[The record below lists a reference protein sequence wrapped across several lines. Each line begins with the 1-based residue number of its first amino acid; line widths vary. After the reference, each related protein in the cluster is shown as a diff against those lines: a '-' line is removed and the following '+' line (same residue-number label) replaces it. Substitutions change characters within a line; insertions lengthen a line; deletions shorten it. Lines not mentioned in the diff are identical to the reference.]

1 MSLSNFS
8 RCSPCSRRSHHRE
21 KATAMRIFVAGAT
34 GALGRQLLPKLAAA
48 GHSVWGMTR
57 FSAKAS
63 LIRAAGATPAIADAL
78 DQDAVLS
85 AVADAAPEV
94 VVHELTALSSFAS
107 LRRFDRELA
116 QTNRL
121 RTEGTRYLLKAARGA
136 GARRF
141 VAQSFA
147 GWPFAREGGPVK
159 AEEDPLD
166 PNPPMPARQTL
177 AAIRELEAMV
187 THAND
192 LEGIVLRYG
201 FFYGPGTS
209 LGAGGK
215 QLDAIRRRLL
225 PVFGSGAGIWSFVHI
240 CDAAEATRLAVE
252 HGKPGIYN
260 IVDDDPAP
268 VSEWLPA
275 LAAAIG
281 AKPPY
286 RLPAWLGR
294 LAIGSQGMALMT
306 ESRGASNVK
315 AKRELGWRL
324 QFPSWRDGFRRGL
337 DGQCR

>member
-1 MSLSNFS
+1 
-8 RCSPCSRRSHHRE
+8 
-21 KATAMRIFVAGAT
+21 MRIFVAGAT
-34 GALGRQLLPKLAAA
+34 GALGRQLLPKLTSA

-57 FSAKAS
+57 SPDKAS
-63 LIRAAGATPAIADAL
+63 SIRAAGATPTIADAL
-78 DQDAVLS
+78 DQQAVLA
-85 AVADAAPEV
+85 AVADAAPDV
-94 VVHELTALSSFAS
+94 IIHELTALSSFTS
-107 LRRFDRELA
+107 LRHFDRELA

-121 RTEGTRYLLKAARGA
+121 RTEGTRHLLKAACAA
-136 GARRF
+136 GTRRF

-159 AEEDPLD
+159 AEGDPLD
-166 PNPPMPARQTL
+166 PNPPISARQTL
-177 AAIRELEAMV
+177 AAIKELEATV

-215 QLDAIRRRLL
+215 QIEAIRRRRV
-225 PVFGSGAGIWSFVHI
+225 PIFGSGAGIWSFVHI
-240 CDAAEATRLAVE
+240 RDAAEATCLAVE
-252 HGKPGIYN
+252 RGEPGIYN

-268 VSEWLPA
+268 VTQWLPA

-286 RLPAWLGR
+286 HVPAWLGR

-306 ESRGASNVK
+306 ESRGASNTK
-315 AKRELGWRL
+315 AQRELGW
-324 QFPSWRDGFRRGL
+324 QPSFTSWRDGFRRGL
-337 DGQCR
+337 GENAWSACESAQRHRQLARRNVCGSSKH

>member
-1 MSLSNFS
+1 
-8 RCSPCSRRSHHRE
+8 
-21 KATAMRIFVAGAT
+21 MRIFVAGAT

-57 FSAKAS
+57 SSAKAR

-78 DQDAVLS
+78 DQQAVLS
-85 AVADAAPEV
+85 AVDAAAPDV
-94 VVHELTALSSFAS
+94 IVHELTALSSFTS

-121 RTEGTRYLLKAARGA
+121 RTEGTRYLLQAARTA

-166 PNPPMPARQTL
+166 PNPPVPARQTL

-187 THAND
+187 TRAND

-215 QLDAIRRRLL
+215 QLDPIRRRLL
-225 PVFGSGAGIWSFVHI
+225 PIFGSGTGIWSFVHI
-240 CDAAEATRLAVE
+240 CDAAEATCLAVE
-252 HGKPGIYN
+252 CGKPGIYN
-260 IVDDDPAP
+260 IVDDDPAQL
-268 VSEWLPA
+268 SEWLPT
-275 LAAAIG
+275 LAAALG
-281 AKPPY
+281 AKPPH
-286 RLPAWLGR
+286 RLPAWIGR
-294 LAIGSQGMALMT
+294 LAIGTQGMAMMT
-306 ESRGASNVK
+306 ESRGASNAK
-315 AKRELGWRL
+315 AKRELGWRT
-324 QFPSWRDGFRRGL
+324 QFPSWRDGFRSGL
-337 DGQCR
+337 GGDYSTEHSDSLNGP

>member
-1 MSLSNFS
+1 
-8 RCSPCSRRSHHRE
+8 
-21 KATAMRIFVAGAT
+21 MRIFVAGAT

-85 AVADAAPEV
+85 AVANAAPEV

-121 RTEGTRYLLKAARGA
+121 RTEGTHYLLKAARAA
-136 GARRF
+136 GAQRF

-159 AEEDPLD
+159 AEENPLD
-166 PNPPMPARQTL
+166 PNPPTPARQTL
-177 AAIRELEAMV
+177 AAIWELEAMV
-187 THAND
+187 TEAND

-209 LGAGGK
+209 LGDGGK
-215 QLDAIRRRLL
+215 QLDPIRRRLL
-225 PVFGSGAGIWSFVHI
+225 PIFGSGAGIWSFVHI

-275 LAAAIG
+275 LAAALG

-286 RLPAWLGR
+286 HVPAWLGR

-306 ESRGASNVK
+306 ESRGASNAK
-315 AKRELGWRL
+315 AKRELSWHL
-324 QFPSWRDGFRRGL
+324 QYPSWRVGFRCGLSGKGQMRREVGL
-337 DGQCR
+337 DADSLNGQ

>member
-1 MSLSNFS
+1 
-8 RCSPCSRRSHHRE
+8 
-21 KATAMRIFVAGAT
+21 MRIFVAGAT

-57 FSAKAS
+57 SSAKAG
-63 LIRAAGATPAIADAL
+63 LIQAAGATPVIADAL
-78 DQDAVLS
+78 DREVVLS
-85 AVADAAPEV
+85 AVADAAPDV
-94 VVHELTALSSFAS
+94 IVHELTALSSFAS

-121 RTEGTRYLLKAARGA
+121 RTEGARYLLKAARA
-136 GARRF
+136 ASARRF

-187 THAND
+187 TGAND
-192 LEGIVLRYG
+192 LEGIALRYG

-225 PVFGSGAGIWSFVHI
+225 PIFGSGAGIWSFVHI

-252 HGKPGIYN
+252 RGKPGIYN

-281 AKPPY
+281 AKPPHHV
-286 RLPAWLGR
+286 PAWLGR
-294 LAIGSQGMALMT
+294 LAIGAQGMALMA
-306 ESRGASNVK
+306 ESRGASNAK
-315 AKRELGWRL
+315 AKQQLGWRL
-324 QFPSWRDGFRRGL
+324 QYPGWRDGFRRGL
-337 DGQCR
+337 GGDCWIGEQLQG